1 MGEAK
6 IGAHKP
12 DDAQKIAEEIM
23 TLQPEGRVNA
33 QARLLAGEVEMER
46 QQFEEAGKAFMS
58 VALLYDDP
66 EITPQALAKAA
77 KAYQKAG
84 KPDEAERASAQLHQK
99 YPDYAGG

>member
-1 MGEAK
+1 
-6 IGAHKP
+6 
-12 DDAQKIAEEIM
+12 M

-33 QARLLAGEVEMER
+33 QARLLAGDVEVER

-84 KPDEAERASAQLHQK
+84 KPDRSRAGQRAAPPKISRLRRRLVCLRKGQ
-99 YPDYAGG
+99 D